1 MRRLPRSL
9 RSPPL
14 KRALV
19 TLALA
24 FGAGCPGPGST
35 QSAQAPVSA
44 DVVGTVNGVALTRQQ
59 LELRLK
65 ASGHEGATAP
75 DKARALEALVAQELE
90 AQEAVKLGLAQSP
103 GFVEFEAQ
111 LEAQVAEARRRELAR
126 LYQAH
131 LVSSVKVTDADLEA
145 LRVAESKHLESDVR
159 VSQLLFKTK
168 AQAEEALAA
177 VKASSF
183 DEVARKQ
190 FPALPAGLE
199 PWRLEFLSWQQVPTA
214 WWPALDALQPGQL
227 SGVISGP
234 NERYW
239 VLRLDERRPSQASPD
254 AVRAALTS
262 VLRAQRL
269 EATRNQSTS
278 DLRARAVIK

>member
-1 MRRLPRSL
+1 M
-9 RSPPL
+9 
-14 KRALV
+14 KRALF

-24 FGAGCPGPGST
+24 LSGAGCPGPGST
-35 QSAQAPVSA
+35 PSGPAPVSA
-44 DVVGTVNGVALTRQQ
+44 DVVSTVNGVGITRQQ

-65 ASGHEGATAP
+65 ATGHEAP
-75 DKARALEALVAQELE
+75 EVADKARALDALVAQELE
-90 AQEAVKLGLAQSP
+90 AQEAVKLGLAQTA
-103 GFVEFEAQ
+103 GFLEFEAQ
-111 LEAQVAEARRRELAR
+111 LQAQVAEARRRELAR

-131 LVSSVKVTDADLEA
+131 LVSAVKISDADVDALKAAEA
-145 LRVAESKHLESDVR
+145 KHLAEDVR
-159 VSQLLFKTK
+159 VSQLLFKSK

-177 VKASSF
+177 VRSSSF

-190 FPALPAGLE
+190 FQPLPAGLE
-199 PWRLEFLSWQQVPTA
+199 PWKLEFLSWQQVPTA
-214 WWPALDALQPGQL
+214 WWPALDALAPGQV

-234 NERYW
+234 NERHW
-239 VLRLDERRPSQASPD
+239 VLRLDERRPSQASPE

-269 EATRNQSTS
+269 EENRNKSTS